1 MNIDNIYKQLR
12 TLVEEVQDN
21 LVEVDERG
29 LWKRTAD
36 GDKLSRVTFGLD
48 VIKKIVGDYYVRKEK
63 VNDNIH

>member
-1 MNIDNIYKQLR
+1 MNIDNIYKQIR

-36 GDKLSRVTFGLD
+36 GDKLGRVTFGLD

>member
-1 MNIDNIYKQLR
+1 MDIDNIYKQVR

-48 VIKKIVGDYYVRKEK
+48 VMKKVVGDYYVRKEDY
-63 VNDNIH
+63 DNIH